1 MALDVTGLSH
11 DGEGVARLDGLVVF
25 VPGAMPGDRVAARLV
40 EVRKEYAR
48 AELLEITSP
57 SLDRVQSPCTVA
69 EDCGGCSL
77 QAMRYEAQLAWKT
90 RAVRDAIDRIGGLK
104 GALVHPCLGALHPHH
119 YRNKV
124 QFPVALVGGRPVAG
138 CFRKGTH
145 EVVSTES
152 CDIQHG
158 TNDLIV
164 RESLRLIDALGLTVY
179 DERRGGGLIKH
190 IMGRVAPGTG
200 ESMAVIVTSTKKFT
214 RGGEFAKGLMDA
226 VPGLA
231 GVVQNVN
238 PEETNIIL
246 GRETRVIAGRGYID
260 DLFGNDRIGRLRF
273 RISPLSFYQIN
284 AEQAAVL
291 YGKAIEYA
299 ALRPV
304 DTGLD
309 VYSGIGTITLFLSK
323 ACRGAYGIEEVG
335 AAVRDARQNARLNHI
350 QNAEFALG
358 RAERLLPRMAAEGR
372 VKPSVVVL
380 DPPRKGCEPEVLHAI
395 VRMRPERIVYVSCY
409 PATLARDLAILS
421 QSNYR
426 VVAVQPVDMFPQTS
440 HVECCSLLTRAS

>member
-1 MALDVTGLSH
+1 
-11 DGEGVARLDGLVVF
+11 
-25 VPGAMPGDRVAARLV
+25 
-40 EVRKEYAR
+40 
-48 AELLEITSP
+48 
-57 SLDRVQSPCTVA
+57 
-69 EDCGGCSL
+69 
-77 QAMRYEAQLAWKT
+77 
-90 RAVRDAIDRIGGLK
+90 
-104 GALVHPCLGALHPHH
+104 
-119 YRNKV
+119 
-124 QFPVALVGGRPVAG
+124 
-138 CFRKGTH
+138 
-145 EVVSTES
+145 
-152 CDIQHG
+152 
-158 TNDLIV
+158 
-164 RESLRLIDALGLTVY
+164 
-179 DERRGGGLIKH
+179 
-190 IMGRVAPGTG
+190 
-200 ESMAVIVTSTKKFT
+200 
-214 RGGEFAKGLMDA
+214 MDA

-273 RISPLSFYQIN
+273 RISSLSFYQIN